1 MKYKTKNLLKKVITG
16 VLAVGVLAGTAAG
29 ITSIVRHANEEL
41 KEVNPTWKVG
51 SLSTTTGKYVES
63 DESIYTKDAFE
74 CRGLDISLD
83 FENNIKY
90 QIFYYESDGDFVEAT
105 NVLEGNYTA
114 DDLAF
119 NITHARIE
127 ITPEW
132 DEDVEEEDRICKWS
146 NKKQFSKQMT
156 IKVSKDQEIDYDNM
170 QNYLSIVENQR
181 WNTEAGYPS
190 SDDNYSFITL
200 DGSLY
205 SDYVK
210 SYKVSVTDEWLED
223 DNSTIFW
230 QYTAEES
237 SIKNVVDKTRFSD
250 NSITLGTEYLQAED
264 SKVYITFSN
273 SGKVPQISFV
283 LN

>member
-16 VLAVGVLAGTAAG
+16 VLAVGVVAGATAGVVSLA
-29 ITSIVRHANEEL
+29 RHA
-41 KEVNPTWKVG
+41 KEDLREINPTFKVG
-51 SLSTTTGKYVES
+51 GLNEQGKYVES

-114 DDLAF
+114 NELSY

-146 NKKQFSKQMT
+146 NKREFSKQMT
-156 IKVSKDQEIDYDNM
+156 IKVAKEQDIDFNNM
-170 QNYLSIVENQR
+170 QNYLNITENQR
-181 WNTEAGYPS
+181 WNTEGSFIPTN
-190 SDDNYSFITL
+190 DDNYSFIEL
-200 DGSLY
+200 NSSLY
-205 SDYVK
+205 SDYVI

-223 DNSTIFW
+223 DNCTIFW
-230 QYTAEES
+230 YYTAEGS
-237 SIKNVVDKTRFSD
+237 AVNSVVDKSLFEN
-250 NSITLGTEYLQAED
+250 NSIKLGIEYLQAEN